1 MLARVAPGIVVVH
14 KDWSPARIGG
24 AIRSKLPGQ
33 GEGMD
38 AIQAAMLAKPQAP
51 APEPVPVPVTDQV
64 ERLANFL
71 SGSLKF
77 PQR

>member
-1 MLARVAPGIVVVH
+1 MLARTEHGVVVQ
-14 KDWSPARIGG
+14 KDWSPTRIGG

-38 AIQAAMLAKPQAP
+38 TIQALLLAKPQAP
-51 APEPVPVPVTDQV
+51 LPEPVPVPVTDQV
-64 ERLANFL
+64 ERLASFI
-71 SGSLKF
+71 GGKKAKF

>member
-1 MLARVAPGIVVVH
+1 MLARTDQGVVVQ

-24 AIRSKLPGQ
+24 AIRSKLPNQ

-38 AIQAAMLAKPQAP
+38 TIQALLLAKPP
-51 APEPVPVPVTDQV
+51 APPPVPVPVAVTDQV
-64 ERLANFL
+64 ERLASFI
-71 SGSLKF
+71 GSKKVKF